1 MKPNSL
7 TTDSAFAEVR
17 DQVAEWRE
25 TRTSR
30 GRMPKEIW
38 AAAVSLAQ
46 QYGVSKTAISLR
58 LSYDSLKRNLLR
70 SEGGSATKRPSSVK
84 GHGFLQTE
92 ASRLMCP
99 STTEETLIE
108 ISTKDG
114 AKLTMRIGA
123 NSAFDFPGLVSAFR
137 GRGR

>member
-1 MKPNSL
+1 
-7 TTDSAFAEVR
+7 
-17 DQVAEWRE
+17 
-25 TRTSR
+25 
-30 GRMPKEIW
+30 
-38 AAAVSLAQ
+38 
-46 QYGVSKTAISLR
+46 
-58 LSYDSLKRNLLR
+58 
-70 SEGGSATKRPSSVK
+70 
-84 GHGFLQTE
+84 
-92 ASRLMCP
+92 MCP